1 MKRLKLK
8 HLLIVSLMAAG
19 LLPMLGVGIYSL
31 NYINSELKIHV
42 FSQLE
47 SVRSIKKLQIENY
60 FGTINKQVQFLSED
74 LTTVVAMQAFGYEFS
89 QLTAAEAGLEAG
101 FEKQVENYY
110 HSEFGK
116 EFRAQSGESV
126 GVDTLIPSA
135 ENSLVAQ
142 YLYIGGNP
150 HPLGQKSELLG
161 ADDGSIYSSLHKKY
175 HPMFKSFLEK
185 YGYYDIFL
193 VEPENGYIVYSVF
206 KELDFGTSLKTGPYR
221 DTNFAEVFRR
231 ALTLNDPDG
240 VAITDFEE
248 YLPSY
253 NAGASFIAS
262 PIYDRNE
269 LAGVLIFQM
278 PVGRINEIMQINDGM
293 GESGES
299 FLVAK
304 DYLMRSQS
312 RFSDENT
319 IIRQRVD
326 SETAKLALS
335 GKSGAKIVTDY
346 RGASALSAFAPLDL
360 DGLDW
365 AILAEIEESEAFAA
379 MSQIE
384 RGILLVVVI
393 SSIILVLASVLLN
406 RRITAPLSN
415 AVGFC
420 EAIAEGDLTASIEIH
435 DKDEI
440 GQLLTSMKSM
450 RDKLRA
456 VVSNVKTSSDALA
469 TGSEQVSGTA
479 LSLSQGASVQAS
491 SVEQTSAS
499 IEEMGASINQNSENA
514 RITDGIASESSKAAT
529 EGGESVLAT
538 TQAMQNIAEKI
549 SIIEDIAYQTNML
562 ALNAAIE
569 AARAGEH
576 GKGFAVVA
584 AEVRKLAE
592 RSQVAA
598 SEIGELTGES
608 VKVAERAGDLLEK
621 MVPDI
626 ARTADLVQEISA
638 ASGEQAGGVGQIS
651 GAMQQLDQV
660 TQQNAAASEELAATS
675 QEMRSQTQM
684 LLDVISFFR
693 LSTGAAVSAAPAPV
707 SEPVAAVVTAPPA
720 TPQPAAKSNGS
731 DPSYPNYATQC
742 TRKQSMKASS
752 SVFRSTGRAID
763 RFGPM
768 IRQAPG
774 ARARRLQYGWTMQA
788 VIRGVRG

>member
-1 MKRLKLK
+1 
-8 HLLIVSLMAAG
+8 MAAG
-19 LLPMLGVGIYSL
+19 LLPMLGVGVFSL
-31 NYINSELKIHV
+31 SYINSEVKNQV

-47 SVRSIKKLQIENY
+47 SIKSIKKLQIENY
-60 FGTINKQVQFLSED
+60 FGTIHNQVQFLSKD
-74 LTTVVAMQAFGYEFS
+74 LTTVAAMQGFEYEFS
-89 QLTAAEAGLEAG
+89 QLSAAESGLKPG
-101 FEKQVENYY
+101 FQKQVADYY
-110 HSEFGK
+110 RSEFGR
-116 EFRAQSGESV
+116 EFRAQNDEPISV
-126 GVDTLIPSA
+126 DALIPS
-135 ENSLVAQ
+135 EESSLVAQ

-150 HPLGQKSELLG
+150 HPLGQKSELLK
-161 ADDGSIYSSLHKKY
+161 ADDNSIYSELHKKY
-175 HPMFKSFLEK
+175 HPLYKSFLEK
-185 YGYYDIFL
+185 NGYYDVFL

-206 KELDFGTSLKTGPYR
+206 KELDFGTSLMTGPYR

-231 ALTLNDPDG
+231 ALTLKNPND
-240 VAITDFEE
+240 VVIADFEE

-262 PIYDRNE
+262 PIYDKGH
-269 LAGVLIFQM
+269 LLGVLIFQM
-278 PVGRINEIMQINDGM
+278 PVGRINEIMQTNDGM

-304 DYLMRSQS
+304 DHLMRSQS
-312 RFSDENT
+312 RFSEANT
-319 IIRQRVD
+319 IISQRVD
-326 SETAKLALS
+326 TETARLGLA
-335 GKSGAKIVTDY
+335 GESGAKIVTDY
-346 RGASALSAFAPLDL
+346 RGASALSAYAPLDL
-360 DGLDW
+360 HGLDW
-365 AILAEIEESEAFAA
+365 AIIAEIEESEAFEV

-393 SSIILVLASVLLN
+393 SCMLLILASVLLN
-406 RRITAPLSN
+406 RRITAPLRN
-415 AVGFC
+415 AVDFC
-420 EAIAEGDLTASIEIH
+420 EEIAEGDLTASIEIH
-435 DKDEI
+435 GNDEI

-456 VVSNVKTSSDALA
+456 VVTKVKSSSDALA
-469 TGSEQVSGTA
+469 TASEEVSGTA

-491 SVEQTSAS
+491 SVEETSAS

-514 RITDGIASESSKAAT
+514 RLTDGIASESSQAAT

-598 SEIGELTGES
+598 SEISELTGES
-608 VKVAERAGDLLEK
+608 VKVAERAGELLEK

-651 GAMQQLDQV
+651 AAMQQLDQV

-684 LLDVISFFR
+684 LLDVIAFFR
-693 LSTGAAVSAAPAPV
+693 LAEGAAVAAAPAPV
-707 SEPVAAVVTAPPA
+707 PEPVTALVEEIPA
-720 TPQPAAKSNGS
+720 PPQPAAKSNGS
-731 DPSYPNYATQC
+731 DPSYPNYADAMHEET
-742 TRKQSMKASS
+742 
-752 SVFRSTGRAID
+752 ID
-763 RFGPM
+763 ESQFQRF
-768 IRQAPG
+768 
-774 ARARRLQYGWTMQA
+774 
-788 VIRGVRG
+788 

>member
-8 HLLIVSLMAAG
+8 HLLIISLMAAG
-19 LLPMLGVGIYSL
+19 LLPMLGVGLFSL
-31 NYINSELKIHV
+31 YYINSEVKSQV
-42 FSQLE
+42 FSHLE
-47 SVRSIKKLQIENY
+47 SIRSIKKLQIENY
-60 FGTINKQVQFLSED
+60 FQTINNQVKFLSED
-74 LTTVVAMQAFGYEFS
+74 LTTIAAMQGFAYEFS
-89 QLTAAEAGLEAG
+89 QLTASESGLDDG
-101 FEKQVENYY
+101 YQKQVADYY
-110 HSEFGK
+110 RSEFGQ
-116 EFRAQSGESV
+116 EFRAQNGESV
-126 GVDTLIPSA
+126 GVDRLIPSE
-135 ENSLVAQ
+135 ENSLVEQ

-150 HPLGQKSELLG
+150 HPLGEKSELLG
-161 ADDGSIYSSLHKKY
+161 ADDGSIYSELHKKY
-175 HPMFKSFLEK
+175 HPLYKSFLEK
-185 YGYYDIFL
+185 NGYYDIFL

-206 KELDFGTSLKTGPYR
+206 KELDYGTSLLSGPYR

-231 ALTLNDPDG
+231 ALTLKDPND
-240 VAITDFEE
+240 VVIADFEE

-262 PIYDRNE
+262 PIYDKGH
-269 LAGVLIFQM
+269 LSGILIFQM
-278 PVGRINEIMQINDGM
+278 PVGRINEIMQTNDGM

-304 DYLMRSQS
+304 DLLMRSQS
-312 RFSDENT
+312 RFSEENT
-319 IIRQRVD
+319 IIRKRVD
-326 SETAKLALS
+326 TETAQLALS
-335 GKSGAKIVTDY
+335 EKSGAKIENDY
-346 RGASALSAFAPLDL
+346 RGVPALSAFAPLDL

-365 AILAEIEESEAFAA
+365 AILAKIETSEAFEVI
-379 MSQIE
+379 SQIE

-393 SSIILVLASVLLN
+393 SAILLILASVLLN
-406 RRITAPLSN
+406 RRITAPLRN
-415 AVGFC
+415 AVDFC
-420 EAIAEGDLTASIEIH
+420 EEIAEGDLTASIEIH
-435 DKDEI
+435 GNDEI

-456 VVSNVKTSSDALA
+456 VVTNVKSSSDALA
-469 TGSEQVSGTA
+469 TGSEQVSGTS

-491 SVEQTSAS
+491 SAEETSAS

-514 RITDGIASESSKAAT
+514 RITDGIASESSKAAS

-638 ASGEQAGGVGQIS
+638 ASGEQASGVGHIS
-651 GAMQQLDQV
+651 NAMQQLDQV

-675 QEMRSQTQM
+675 QEMSSQTQM
-684 LLDVISFFR
+684 LRDVISFFR
-693 LSTGAAVSAAPAPV
+693 LSAGAAVSAAPDPV

-720 TPQPAAKSNGS
+720 TAQPAAKSNGS
-731 DPSYPNYATQC
+731 DPSYPNYADAMHEETIDESQ
-742 TRKQSMKASS
+742 
-752 SVFRSTGRAID
+752 FR
-763 RFGPM
+763 RF
-768 IRQAPG
+768 
-774 ARARRLQYGWTMQA
+774 
-788 VIRGVRG
+788 